1 VAVLPRQP
9 TPLDRPLPLRF
20 IFPLLFVGVY
30 LAHLTL
36 LRLPYYWDEAG
47 YYIPAAY
54 DFFRTGDVIPSTTL
68 ANAHPPLPSL
78 YLALWWKSGFTPTV
92 TRTAMCLITA
102 IALLA
107 VYRLAILLN
116 GRPWVAATT
125 TVLTA
130 IYPVWFAQSTLAHA
144 DMFAAAA
151 TLWGLVFVFAGQPSD
166 FPYAAPDTTVRA
178 VPAGRDRMK
187 LVNATNLD
195 RKSGERRAR
204 VLWAAA
210 ACFAVAAWCKE
221 TAIITPLAIALWEL
235 CMAWR
240 NKLGKP
246 DAQPNLD
253 RRAHLRAGLVLLTP
267 IIPLLGWY
275 AYYRHRTG
283 YLLGNPEFLR
293 YNATSTLSPLRILV
307 ALAHRI
313 LQLTAHM
320 NMFVPVLCML
330 GAMLLLP
337 LRERDGTLRPR
348 ISPPDQAILYVVMAA
363 NILFYS
369 VLGGALLTRYLL
381 PLYPLILLLCVS
393 TFYRRVPYWWGLSLL
408 TAAAFLIGLFVN
420 PPYKFAPE
428 DNLNYADVVRLH
440 QQAIRQIVTHFPGS
454 TILTAW
460 PASDELTKP
469 ELGYVKKPLP
479 VVTVANFSL
488 PEIEKAAASAQD
500 FSVGFAFSTKYD
512 PPRLMLDLGARNEA
526 LDTRFFDFHRD
537 LAPGAIAHLLGGRI
551 VWRDDRQGEWAAVLH
566 FNRPQVA
573 SLHTEVVTSRER

>member
-1 VAVLPRQP
+1 VAVLAPQP
-9 TPLDRPLPLRF
+9 APFDRPLPLRF
-20 IFPLLFVGVY
+20 IFPLLFVGIY

-68 ANAHPPLPSL
+68 ANPHPPLPSL

-116 GRPWVAATT
+116 GRPWVAVTT
-125 TVLTA
+125 TLLTA

-151 TLWGLVFVFAGQPSD
+151 TLWGLVFVFSGQRP
-166 FPYAAPDTTVRA
+166 
-178 VPAGRDRMK
+178 RM
-187 LVNATNLD
+187 
-195 RKSGERRAR
+195 
-204 VLWAAA
+204 LWAAA
-210 ACFAVAAWCKE
+210 ACFAVGTWCKE
-221 TAIITPLAIALWEL
+221 TAIVTPVAIALWEFCL
-235 CMAWR
+235 CWR
-240 NKLGKP
+240 GSSP
-246 DAQPNLD
+246 D
-253 RRAHLRAGLVLLTP
+253 RRAQLRAGLVLLTP
-267 IIPLLGWY
+267 VIPLLAWF

-283 YLLGNPEFLR
+283 YLLGNPQFMH
-293 YNATSTLSPLRILV
+293 YNAISTLSPLRILL

-337 LRERDGTLRPR
+337 LRDRDGTQRPR

-363 NILFYS
+363 NILFFS
-369 VLGGALLTRYLL
+369 VMGGALLTRYLL
-381 PLYPLILLLCVS
+381 PLYPLLLLLCVS
-393 TFYRRVPYWWGLSLL
+393 TFYRRVPYWWGLGLL

-428 DNLNYADVVRLH
+428 DNLNYADVIRLH
-440 QQAIRQIVTHFPGS
+440 QLAIRQIVTHFPGS

-460 PASDELTKP
+460 PATDELTKP
-469 ELGYVKKPLP
+469 ELGYVKKPLA

-488 PEIEKAAASAQD
+488 PEIQRAAASAQD

-512 PPRLMLDLGARNEA
+512 PPRLLLDLGARNEA

-537 LAPGAIAHLLGGRI
+537 LTPAAIAHLLGGQI

-573 SLHTEVVTSRER
+573 SLHTETVTSRER

>member
-1 VAVLPRQP
+1 VAVLPRPP

-78 YLALWWKSGFTPTV
+78 YLALWWKSGFTPAV

-107 VYRLAILLN
+107 VYRLAMLLN

-151 TLWGLVFVFAGQPSD
+151 TLWGLVFVFDSRP
-166 FPYAAPDTTVRA
+166 R
-178 VPAGRDRMK
+178 VP
-187 LVNATNLD
+187 
-195 RKSGERRAR
+195 
-204 VLWAAA
+204 WAAA

-235 CMAWR
+235 CLAWR
-240 NKLGKP
+240 NRPGKP
-246 DAQPNLD
+246 DAPPELD

-337 LRERDGTLRPR
+337 LRDRDGTLRPR

-408 TAAAFLIGLFVN
+408 SAAAFLIGLFVN

-479 VVTVANFSL
+479 VVIVANFSL
-488 PEIEKAAASAQD
+488 PEIEKVAASAQD

-573 SLHTEVVTSRER
+573 SLHTDLVTSRER

>member
-1 VAVLPRQP
+1 VAELPEEQAQF
-9 TPLDRPLPLRF
+9 DRPLPLRL

-92 TRTAMCLITA
+92 TRTAMCLVTA
-102 IALLA
+102 IGLLA
-107 VYRLAILLN
+107 VYRLGILLN
-116 GRPWVAATT
+116 GRPRVAAATT
-125 TVLTA
+125 LLTA

-151 TLWGLVFVFAGQPSD
+151 TLWGLVFVFPGRRGP
-166 FPYAAPDTTVRA
+166 
-178 VPAGRDRMK
+178 PAW
-187 LVNATNLD
+187 
-195 RKSGERRAR
+195 
-204 VLWAAA
+204 WAAA

-221 TAIITPLAIALWEL
+221 TAIVTPLAIALWEVHL
-235 CMAWR
+235 CFRVRSPDR
-240 NKLGKP
+240 N
-246 DAQPNLD
+246 ND
-253 RRAHLRAGLVLLTP
+253 RSKHLRAALLMVLPPAT
-267 IIPLLGWY
+267 LLAWY

-283 YLLGNPEFLR
+283 YIFGNPEFLR
-293 YNATSTLSPLRILV
+293 YNATSTLSPLRILI

-337 LRERDGTLRPR
+337 LREQDGALRPR
-348 ISPPDQAILYVVMAA
+348 ISPANQAILYVVIVA
-363 NILFYS
+363 NLLFFS

-381 PLYPLILLLCVS
+381 PLYPLVLLLCVS
-393 TFYRRVPYWWGLSLL
+393 TFYRRVPYWWGLVVLS
-408 TAAAFLIGLFVN
+408 AAAFLIGLFVN

-428 DNLNYADVVRLH
+428 DNLNYADVIRLH
-440 QQAIRQIVTHFPGS
+440 QQGIRQIVTRFPGS
-454 TILTAW
+454 TVLTAW
-460 PASDELTKP
+460 PATDELTKP
-469 ELGYVKKPLP
+469 ELGYVKKPLA

-488 PEIEKAAASAQD
+488 PEIQKAAASAQD

-512 PPRLMLDLGARNEA
+512 PPHLWLDLGARNEA

-537 LAPGAIAHLLGGRI
+537 LEPGAIAHLLDGRI
-551 VWRDDRQGEWAAVLH
+551 VWRDERQGEWAAVLH

-573 SLHTEVVTSRER
+573 SMHRGVRIDNPLNHNGALY

>member
-1 VAVLPRQP
+1 VAVLAPQP
-9 TPLDRPLPLRF
+9 APFDRPLPLRF
-20 IFPLLFVGVY
+20 IFPLLFVGIY

-68 ANAHPPLPSL
+68 ANPHPPLPSL

-116 GRPWVAATT
+116 GRPWVAVTT
-125 TVLTA
+125 TLLTA

-151 TLWGLVFVFAGQPSD
+151 TLWGLVFVFSGQRP
-166 FPYAAPDTTVRA
+166 
-178 VPAGRDRMK
+178 RM
-187 LVNATNLD
+187 
-195 RKSGERRAR
+195 
-204 VLWAAA
+204 LWAAA
-210 ACFAVAAWCKE
+210 ACFAVGTWCKE
-221 TAIITPLAIALWEL
+221 TAIVTPVAIALWEFCL
-235 CMAWR
+235 CWR
-240 NKLGKP
+240 GSSP
-246 DAQPNLD
+246 D
-253 RRAHLRAGLVLLTP
+253 RRAQLRAGLVLLTP
-267 IIPLLGWY
+267 VIPLLAWF

-283 YLLGNPEFLR
+283 YLLGNPQFMH
-293 YNATSTLSPLRILV
+293 YNAISTLSPLRILL

-337 LRERDGTLRPR
+337 LRDRDGTQRPR

-363 NILFYS
+363 NILFFS
-369 VLGGALLTRYLL
+369 VMGGALLTRYLL
-381 PLYPLILLLCVS
+381 PLYPLLLLLCVS
-393 TFYRRVPYWWGLSLL
+393 TFYRRVPYWWGLGLL

-428 DNLNYADVVRLH
+428 DNLNYADVIRLH
-440 QQAIRQIVTHFPGS
+440 QLAIRQIVTHFPGS

-460 PASDELTKP
+460 PATDELTKP
-469 ELGYVKKPLP
+469 ELGYVKKPLA

-488 PEIEKAAASAQD
+488 PEIQRAAASAQD

-512 PPRLMLDLGARNEA
+512 PPRLLLDLGARNEA

-537 LAPGAIAHLLGGRI
+537 LAPAAIAHLLGGQI

-573 SLHTEVVTSRER
+573 SLHTETVTRRER

>member
-54 DFFRTGDVIPSTTL
+54 DFFRTGDLIPSSTV
-68 ANAHPPLPSL
+68 ANPHPPLPAL

-107 VYRLAILLN
+107 VYRLATLLN
-116 GRPWVAATT
+116 GRPWVAGTT

-151 TLWGLVFVFAGQPSD
+151 TLWGLVFFFDSHHRP
-166 FPYAAPDTTVRA
+166 
-178 VPAGRDRMK
+178 RM
-187 LVNATNLD
+187 
-195 RKSGERRAR
+195 
-204 VLWAAA
+204 LWAAA
-210 ACFAVAAWCKE
+210 VCFGVATWCKE
-221 TAIITPLAIALWEL
+221 TAIVTPVALALWEL
-235 CMAWR
+235 WLCWR
-240 NKLGKP
+240 ST
-246 DAQPNLD
+246 LD
-253 RRAHLRAGLVLLTP
+253 RRSHLRAGLVLLTP
-267 IIPLLGWY
+267 IIPLLAWF
-275 AYYRHRTG
+275 AYYRRRTG
-283 YLLGNPEFLR
+283 YLFGNPEFLR
-293 YNATSTLSPLRILV
+293 YNATSTLSPLRILL

-313 LQLTAHM
+313 LQLTGHM

-337 LRERDGTLRPR
+337 LRERDGTERPR

-363 NILFYS
+363 NILFFS
-369 VLGGALLTRYLL
+369 VMGGALLTRYLL

-440 QQAIRQIVTHFPGS
+440 QQAIRQIVTRFPGS

-460 PASDELTKP
+460 PATDELTKP
-469 ELGYVKKPLP
+469 ELGYVKKPLA

-488 PEIEKAAASAQD
+488 EEIQKAAASPQD

-512 PPRLMLDLGARNEA
+512 PPRLMMDLGARNEA

-537 LAPGAIAHLLGGRI
+537 LAPGAIAHLLGGSI

-573 SLHTEVVTSRER
+573 SLHTEGVTSRQR

>member
-1 VAVLPRQP
+1 VAAP
-9 TPLDRPLPLRF
+9 TQAQVDRPLPLRL
-20 IFPLLFVGVY
+20 IFPLLFVAVY
-30 LAHLTL
+30 LSHLTL

-54 DFFRTGDVIPSTTL
+54 DFFRTGDVIPSSTL

-107 VYRLAILLN
+107 VYRLGILLN
-116 GRPWVAATT
+116 GRQRVAATAT
-125 TVLTA
+125 LLTA

-151 TLWGLVFVFAGQPSD
+151 TLWGLVFVFASQRHP
-166 FPYAAPDTTVRA
+166 RA
-178 VPAGRDRMK
+178 
-187 LVNATNLD
+187 
-195 RKSGERRAR
+195 
-204 VLWAAA
+204 LWAAV

-221 TAIITPLAIALWEL
+221 TAIVTPLAIALWEVFL
-235 CMAWR
+235 FLR
-240 NKLGKP
+240 NNAGSP
-246 DAQPNLD
+246 G
-253 RRAHLRAGLVLLTP
+253 RRSHARMGLAMLTP
-267 IIPLLGWY
+267 PITLVAWY

-283 YLLGNPEFLR
+283 FIFGNPEFLR
-293 YNATSTLSPLRILV
+293 YNATSTLSPLRILL

-337 LRERDGTLRPR
+337 LRERSGALRPR
-348 ISPPDQAILYVVMAA
+348 IPPPDQAILYAVMMA
-363 NILFYS
+363 NILFFS

-381 PLYPLILLLCVS
+381 PLYPLVLLVCVS
-393 TFYRRVPYWWGLSLL
+393 TFYRRVPYWWGLVLL
-408 TAAAFLIGLFVN
+408 SAAAFVIGLFVN

-440 QQAIRQIVTHFPGS
+440 QQAIHQIVTRFPGS

-460 PASDELTKP
+460 PATDELTKP

-479 VVTVANFSL
+479 VVSVANFSL
-488 PEIEKAAASAQD
+488 PEIQKAAAATQD

-512 PPRLMLDLGARNEA
+512 PPHLMMNLGSRNEA
-526 LDTRFFDFHRD
+526 LDARFFDFHRD
-537 LAPGAIAHLLGGRI
+537 LAPAAIAHLLDGRI
-551 VWRDDRQGEWAAVLH
+551 VWREDRQGEWAAVLH

-573 SLHTEVVTSRER
+573 SLSTPQLAGASRER

>member
-1 VAVLPRQP
+1 VAVLPRQA
-9 TPLDRPLPLRF
+9 TPLDRPVPLRL

-78 YLALWWKSGFTPTV
+78 YLALWWKSGFTPAV

-107 VYRLAILLN
+107 VYRLGILLN
-116 GRPWVAATT
+116 GRAWVAATA

-151 TLWGLVFVFAGQPSD
+151 TLWGLAFVFTSQPPD
-166 FPYAAPDTTVRA
+166 FPYAALDTAARA
-178 VPAGRDRMK
+178 AFIKESRMK
-187 LVNATNLD
+187 FVNATDLD
-195 RKSGERRAR
+195 RKSGERRPR

-221 TAIITPLAIALWEL
+221 TAIVTPLAIALWEFCL
-235 CMAWR
+235 CWR
-240 NKLGKP
+240 RSSP
-246 DAQPNLD
+246 EQPGLD
-253 RRAHLRAGLVLLTP
+253 RRARLRTGLVLLTP
-267 IIPLLGWY
+267 VISLLAWF
-275 AYYRHRTG
+275 AYLRHRTG

-293 YNATSTLSPLRILV
+293 YNATSTLSPLRILL
-307 ALAHRI
+307 ALAHRT

-337 LRERDGTLRPR
+337 LRERDGTERPR
-348 ISPPDQAILYVVMAA
+348 ISPPDQAIIYVVIAA
-363 NILFYS
+363 NILFFS

-393 TFYRRVPYWWGLSLL
+393 TFYRRVPYWWGLGVL
-408 TAAAFLIGLFVN
+408 TAAAFLIGLFIN

-428 DNLNYADVVRLH
+428 DNLNYADVIRLH
-440 QQAIRQIVTHFPGS
+440 QLAIRQIVTHFPGS

-460 PASDELTKP
+460 PATDELTKP
-469 ELGYVKKPLP
+469 ELGYVKKPLA
-479 VVTVANFSL
+479 VVTVENFSL
-488 PEIEKAAASAQD
+488 PEIQKAAASAQD

-512 PPRLMLDLGARNEA
+512 PPRLLLDLGARNEA

-537 LAPGAIAHLLGGRI
+537 LAPAAIAHILGGRI

-573 SLHTEVVTSRER
+573 SLHTDVVTSKER

>member
-1 VAVLPRQP
+1 MAVLPRQP
-9 TPLDRPLPLRF
+9 APLDRPLPLRF

-54 DFFRTGDVIPSTTL
+54 DFFRTGDVIPTTTL

-78 YLALWWKSGFTPTV
+78 YLALWWKSGFTPAV

-151 TLWGLVFVFAGQPSD
+151 TLWGLVFVFSSQSRP
-166 FPYAAPDTTVRA
+166 
-178 VPAGRDRMK
+178 RM
-187 LVNATNLD
+187 
-195 RKSGERRAR
+195 
-204 VLWAAA
+204 LWAAA
-210 ACFAVAAWCKE
+210 ACFAVGTWCKE
-221 TAIITPLAIALWEL
+221 TAIVTPLAIALWEL
-235 CMAWR
+235 FLCR
-240 NKLGKP
+240 RSSP
-246 DAQPNLD
+246 Q
-253 RRAHLRAGLVLLTP
+253 RRAHLRAALLLFT
-267 IIPLLGWY
+267 PLLPLMAWY
-275 AYYRHRTG
+275 AYYHHRTG

-293 YNATSTLSPLRILV
+293 YNATSTLSPLRILL

-337 LRERDGTLRPR
+337 LRERNGTERPR

-363 NILFYS
+363 NILFFS
-369 VLGGALLTRYLL
+369 VIGGALLTRYLL

-393 TFYRRVPYWWGLSLL
+393 TFYRRVPYWWGLGLL

-428 DNLNYADVVRLH
+428 DNLNYADVIRLH
-440 QQAIRQIVTHFPGS
+440 QQAIRQIVTRFPDN

-469 ELGYVKKPLP
+469 ELGYVKKPLS

-488 PEIEKAAASAQD
+488 PEIQKAAASTQD

-512 PPRLMLDLGARNEA
+512 PPHLLLGVGARNEA

-537 LAPGAIAHLLGGRI
+537 LAPGAIAHLLGGSV
-551 VWRDDRQGEWAAVLH
+551 VWRDDRQGEWAAVMH

-573 SLHTEVVTSRER
+573 NLHTTEDVVTSSER

>member
-1 VAVLPRQP
+1 MAVSPEEQKKF
-9 TPLDRPLPLRF
+9 DRPLPLRV

-30 LAHLTL
+30 LSHLTL

-54 DFFRTGDVIPSTTL
+54 DFFRTGDLIPSTTL
-68 ANAHPPLPSL
+68 ANTHPPLPSL
-78 YLALWWKSGFTPTV
+78 YLALWWKSGFTPAV

-102 IALLA
+102 IGLLA
-107 VYRLAILLN
+107 VYRLGVLLN
-116 GRPWVAATT
+116 GRKRVAATT
-125 TVLTA
+125 TLLTA
-130 IYPVWFAQSTLAHA
+130 IYPIWFAQSTLAHA

-151 TLWGLVFVFAGQPSD
+151 TLWGLVFVFPGP
-166 FPYAAPDTTVRA
+166 
-178 VPAGRDRMK
+178 
-187 LVNATNLD
+187 
-195 RKSGERRAR
+195 RRPR
-204 VLWAAA
+204 NLWAAV

-221 TAIITPLAIALWEL
+221 TAIVTPLAIGLWEL
-235 CMAWR
+235 YLGLRADGTERR
-240 NKLGKP
+240 N
-246 DAQPNLD
+246 
-253 RRAHLRAGLVLLTP
+253 HLRAAPLMLLPAAT
-267 IIPLLGWY
+267 LLGWY
-275 AYYRHRTG
+275 AYLRHRTG
-283 YLLGNPEFLR
+283 YLFGNPEFLR
-293 YNATSTLSPLRILV
+293 YNATATLSPLRILL

-348 ISPPDQAILYVVMAA
+348 ISPANQAILYVVMAA
-363 NILFYS
+363 NLLFFS

-381 PLYPLILLLCVS
+381 PLYPLVLLLCVS
-393 TFYRRVPYWWGLSLL
+393 TFYRRVPYWWGLVLL
-408 TAAAFLIGLFVN
+408 SAVAFLLGLFVN

-440 QQAIRQIVTHFPGS
+440 QQAIRQIVTRYPGS

-460 PASDELTKP
+460 PATDELTKP
-469 ELGYVKKPLP
+469 ELGYVKKPMAAVP
-479 VVTVANFSL
+479 VANFSL
-488 PEIEKAAASAQD
+488 PEIQKAAASTQD

-512 PPRLMLDLGARNEA
+512 PPHLWLDLGSRNEA

-537 LAPGAIAHLLGGRI
+537 LEPSAIAHILDGKI
-551 VWRDDRQGEWAAVLH
+551 VWRDERQGEWAAVLH

-573 SLHTEVVTSRER
+573 ALEGSGTIIP

>member
-1 VAVLPRQP
+1 MAVRPRQP
-9 TPLDRPLPLRF
+9 VPLDRPLPLRF

-78 YLALWWKSGFTPTV
+78 YLALWWKSGFTPAV

-151 TLWGLVFVFAGQPSD
+151 TLWGLVFVFSSQTPD
-166 FPYAAPDTTVRA
+166 FLYAAPDTTA
-178 VPAGRDRMK
+178 SAAFIKESRMK
-187 LVNATNLD
+187 FVNATNLD
-195 RKSGERRAR
+195 RKSGEIRPRI
-204 VLWAAA
+204 LWAAA
-210 ACFAVAAWCKE
+210 ACFAVATWCKE
-221 TAIITPLAIALWEL
+221 TAIVTPLAIAMWEL
-235 CMAWR
+235 YLCR
-240 NKLGKP
+240 RSSP
-246 DAQPNLD
+246 E
-253 RRAHLRAGLVLLTP
+253 RRAHWHAGLVLLTP
-267 IIPLLGWY
+267 VFPLMAWY
-275 AYYRHRTG
+275 AYYHHRTG

-293 YNATSTLSPLRILV
+293 YNATSTLSPLRILL

-337 LRERDGTLRPR
+337 LRERNGTERPR

-363 NILFYS
+363 NILFFS
-369 VLGGALLTRYLL
+369 VIGGALLTRYLL

-393 TFYRRVPYWWGLSLL
+393 TFYRRVPYWWGLGLL

-440 QQAIRQIVTHFPGS
+440 QQAIRQIVTHFPDS

-469 ELGYVKKPLP
+469 ELGYVKKPLA
-479 VVTVANFSL
+479 VVKVANFSL
-488 PEIEKAAASAQD
+488 DEMQKAAASPQD

-537 LAPGAIAHLLGGRI
+537 LAPGAIAHLLGGSV

-573 SLHTEVVTSRER
+573 NLHTTEDVVTSRER

>member
-1 VAVLPRQP
+1 MAVLPRQP

-54 DFFRTGDVIPSTTL
+54 DFFRTGDVIPWTTL

-116 GRPWVAATT
+116 GRPWVTATT

-144 DMFAAAA
+144 DMFAAAP
-151 TLWGLVFVFAGQPSD
+151 TLWGLVFVF
-166 FPYAAPDTTVRA
+166 
-178 VPAGRDRMK
+178 DR
-187 LVNATNLD
+187 
-195 RKSGERRAR
+195 ERRRR
-204 VLWAAA
+204 VLWVAA
-210 ACFAVAAWCKE
+210 ACFAVAALCKE
-221 TAIITPLAIALWEL
+221 TAIVTPLAIALWEL
-235 CMAWR
+235 CLAWR

-246 DAQPNLD
+246 DAQPTLD
-253 RRAHLRAGLVLLTP
+253 RRAHRRAGLVLLTP

-337 LRERDGTLRPR
+337 LRERDGSPRPR

-363 NILFYS
+363 HIIFYS
-369 VLGGALLTRYLL
+369 VMGGALLTRYLL

-408 TAAAFLIGLFVN
+408 SAAAFVIGLFIN

-469 ELGYVKKPLP
+469 ELGYVKKPQP

-488 PEIEKAAASAQD
+488 PEIEKAAASPQD

-512 PPRLMLDLGARNEA
+512 PPRLLLDLGARNEA

-537 LAPGAIAHLLGGRI
+537 LAPGAIAHLLDGHI

-573 SLHTEVVTSRER
+573 SLHTDVVTSRER